1 MPTFL
6 SPYRPARTVRT
17 VVATALVAVTAV
29 AAAPAASAQFGQ
41 LGPSQPLVPGSPMKE
56 PVANMT
62 EPNWSGLDVREASAL
77 TGDLALPDSAGK
89 AMTEVPLDAPMHM
102 PDASLNQRFLYSTV
116 DQHGNIA
123 GATSAVYL
131 PKGEA
136 PAEGWPVIAWAHGT
150 VGIGDDCTPSA
161 GHRNDADYL
170 NHWLSRGYGVV
181 APDYTGLGTP
191 GLMSYFNGKATA
203 TSVVDA
209 VVAAGDLQSTS
220 DQLSTKW
227 AVVGQSQGGGAALH
241 VAHDAA
247 GRSTDAGLDYR
258 GAVATGA
265 PAYIEELA
273 LVSGP
278 NFPPV
283 PLGGSI
289 NAYLAYSIAGFRE
302 AHPEIDVDAAL
313 TEEGRRI
320 ADAAETSCLRELRQA
335 LNSTNIATAFNR
347 PLASVPGLERALR
360 DYMATPT
367 DGYDRPVFLGH
378 GYTDLDVPSPI
389 GLTMNSEVWINQ
401 FAGSNEQV
409 EVHWYPQDHSGTVWA
424 STADSE
430 PFLRR
435 IFA

>member
-1 MPTFL
+1 MCD
-6 SPYRPARTVRT
+6 RPRRRHRCGDRSGRRGAVRT
-17 VVATALVAVTAV
+17 GTATH
-29 AAAPAASAQFGQ
+29 
-41 LGPSQPLVPGSPMKE
+41 PGFTDAGSGGE
-56 PVANMT
+56 LT

-77 TGDLALPDSAGK
+77 TGDLELPDTAGTAVK
-89 AMTEVPLDAPMHM
+89 EVPLDTPMHM
-102 PDASLNQRFLYSTV
+102 PDAALNQRFLYSTV
-116 DQHGNIA
+116 DQHGEIA

-131 PKGEA
+131 PDGEA
-136 PAEGWPVIAWAHGT
+136 PEQGWPVIAWAHGT

-170 NHWLSRGYGVV
+170 NHWLSQGYAVV
-181 APDYTGLGTP
+181 APDYTGPGTP
-191 GLMSYFNGKATA
+191 GLMSYFNGQATA

-209 VVAAGDLQSTS
+209 VVAAQSLDSTAGK
-220 DQLSTKW
+220 LSTRW

-247 GRSTDAGLDYR
+247 GRSADAGLNYR

-278 NFPPV
+278 SFPPV

-289 NAYLAYSIAGFRE
+289 NAYLAYSIAGFRD
-302 AHPEIDVDAAL
+302 AHPEIDVDSAL
-313 TEEGRRI
+313 TDEGRRI

-335 LNSTNIATAFNR
+335 LNATNIATAFSR

-378 GYTDLDVPSPI
+378 GYTDIDVPSPI
-389 GLTMNSEVWINQ
+389 GLAMHSEVWINQ
-401 FAGSNEQV
+401 FTGSNEQV

>member
-6 SPYRPARTVRT
+6 SPYRPARTGRTVRT
-17 VVATALVAVTAV
+17 VCTVFATALVAVTA
-29 AAAPAASAQFGQ
+29 AAAVPAASAQLGQ
-41 LGPSQPLVPGSPMKE
+41 PGPSQPLIPGSPMKE

-77 TGDLALPDSAGK
+77 TGDLALPDTAGT
-89 AMTEVPLDAPMHM
+89 AVTEVPLDTPMHM
-102 PDASLNQRFLYSTV
+102 P
-116 DQHGNIA
+116 
-123 GATSAVYL
+123 
-131 PKGEA
+131 
-136 PAEGWPVIAWAHGT
+136 EGWPVVAWAHGT

-170 NHWLSRGYGVV
+170 NHWLSQGYAVV

-209 VVAAGDLQSTS
+209 VVAAQELQSTA
-220 DQLSTKW
+220 DKLSTKW

-247 GRSTDAGLDYR
+247 GRSADAGLDYR

-273 LVSGP
+273 LVSGLA
-278 NFPPV
+278 FPPV

-302 AHPEIDVDAAL
+302 AHPEIDVDSAL

-335 LNSTNIATAFNR
+335 LNSTNIATTFNR

-360 DYMATPT
+360 DYMSTPT

-389 GLTMNSEVWINQ
+389 GLAMNSEVWINQ
-401 FAGSNEQV
+401 FTGSNERV
-409 EVHWYPQDHSGTVWA
+409 EVHWYPQDHSGTVWV